1 MVKGWK
7 KIYQANGFP
16 KQAGVAIPIPD
27 KVDFKLT
34 LAKWDKEGHF
44 ILIKKGNTPKGNNNY
59 QPTCTQ
65 CQCIQ
70 FHQTYTKG
78 LKSTYRLQHS
88 GSGRF

>member
-16 KQAGVAIPIPD
+16 KQAEVAIPIPD

-44 ILIKKGNTPKGNNNY
+44 IQIKGA
-59 QPTCTQ
+59 
-65 CQCIQ
+65 I
-70 FHQTYTKG
+70 HTKEIIIITLYVPNVSAPNFNKHI
-78 LKSTYRLQHS
+78 LKDLKVHID
-88 GSGRF
+88 